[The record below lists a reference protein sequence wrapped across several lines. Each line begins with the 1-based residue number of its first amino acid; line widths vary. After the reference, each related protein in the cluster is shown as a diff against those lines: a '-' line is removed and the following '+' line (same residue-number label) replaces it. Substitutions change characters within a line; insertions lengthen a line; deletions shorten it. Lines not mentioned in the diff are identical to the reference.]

1 MTNKKKTIEILPDS
15 YEPTEEEKE
24 HPFAIDTTPQ
34 KLAKAI
40 LQPVNVKKKDVKKH
54 IAERSKNRK

>member
-1 MTNKKKTIEILPDS
+1 MTNRKKTIEILPGS

-24 HPFAIDTTPQ
+24 HPFSIDTTPQ
-34 KLAKAI
+34 KSAKAI

-54 IAERSKNRK
+54 VAERSKNRK